1 MLPSYPIE
9 EIDMTDAHFPAQ
21 ARSHQNLAVVLRSE
35 GAAIAVLC
43 TLYFSH
49 LSGDWWLYFLAFL
62 LPDLF
67 MLGYLTGNRIG
78 ALCYNIGHS
87 YLTPLLLAAA
97 GVWFGL
103 SLAAELALIWGAHI
117 GLDRAIGYGLKY
129 NGHFKDTHLGR
140 V

>member
-1 MLPSYPIE
+1 MILAKPKRE
-9 EIDMTDAHFPAQ
+9 NEMTEAQMIKKAGRSWYMPAI
-21 ARSHQNLAVVLRSE
+21 LRSE

-43 TLYFSH
+43 TLSYRYME
-49 LSGDWWLYFLAFL
+49 GGWWLYFMAFL

-67 MLGYLTGNRIG
+67 MLGYLAGNRIG

-87 YLTPLLLAAA
+87 YLTPLALAAT
-97 GVWFGL
+97 GGWMGS
-103 SLAAELALIWGAHI
+103 SLALELALIWGAHI